1 MRHSQANEN
10 SHSFLFHMM
19 DARGS
24 TPLSYVRQE
33 HWGRWIKFLQSKKDK
48 YWPVL
53 PKGNSAIQEKQRA
66 CPLLQEK
73 PYSRVLP
80 DPPHAMPLK
89 LATMVASGIMSPMEA
104 TILVRDASSSSSD
117 DDCGSCSSDDEDT
130 FFDDDSFD
138 DYDDDDEESDID
150 EVEIMAHIQSLQQ
163 GARISI

>member
-1 MRHSQANEN
+1 MRHSQSNEN
-10 SHSFLFHMM
+10 SHSYLFHMT

-33 HWGRWIKFLQSKKDK
+33 HWGRWIKFLQSKKDE

-53 PKGNSAIQEKQRA
+53 PKGNAAIQKQQRA

-80 DPPHAMPLK
+80 DPSHAMPLK

-104 TILVRDASSSSSD
+104 TIIVRDASLR
-117 DDCGSCSSDDEDT
+117 CGRPR
-130 FFDDDSFD
+130 
-138 DYDDDDEESDID
+138 
-150 EVEIMAHIQSLQQ
+150 L
-163 GARISI
+163 ARLVLRTSRTP